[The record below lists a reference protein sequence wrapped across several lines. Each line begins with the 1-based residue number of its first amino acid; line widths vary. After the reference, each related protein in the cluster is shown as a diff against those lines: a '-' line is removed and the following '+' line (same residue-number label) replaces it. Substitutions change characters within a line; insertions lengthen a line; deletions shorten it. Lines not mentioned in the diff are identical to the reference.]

1 MRKKFAFG
9 YLWGEKSI
17 WTMNTVLML
26 GGRGGDIAHY
36 VEFQP
41 NNGKS
46 HITIFSQIKATMEN
60 STKLFLIIT

>member
-1 MRKKFAFG
+1 
-9 YLWGEKSI
+9 
-17 WTMNTVLML
+17 MNTVLML